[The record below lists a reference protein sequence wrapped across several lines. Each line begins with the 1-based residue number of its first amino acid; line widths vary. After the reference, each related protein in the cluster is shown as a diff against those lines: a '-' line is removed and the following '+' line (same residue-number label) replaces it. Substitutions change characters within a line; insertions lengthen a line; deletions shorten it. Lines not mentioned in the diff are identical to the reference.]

1 MLQDSEEIFDDA
13 EEEEKSSS
21 SSSSLKSSC
30 SSSDISIECND
41 DNENTMKDGHDD
53 ELTRITENEE
63 EEISAL

>member
-1 MLQDSEEIFDDA
+1 M
-13 EEEEKSSS
+13 
-21 SSSSLKSSC
+21 KSSC

-41 DNENTMKDGHDD
+41 DNENNAKDGHDDD